1 MGNKETEAAEIL
13 KRIENGTASD
23 DDLIRYN
30 YLCNLL
36 QEAGVRES
44 EIPTSFS
51 LEKDRYFYELANRT
65 FAKKQSNVR
74 RMRSAAA
81 IAACFLAACL
91 ATYWYFQDKSPL
103 QKHIAVTSYPAA
115 APSVQ
120 DGAVLLLDD
129 GSKISLKE
137 QEKGLIA
144 HVNEADISKNSDS
157 SLVYSAAGKKA
168 VVHHHTLLTAKG
180 HQYQLTLADGTKVW
194 MNASSSLRYPVSFS
208 GQSLRKVYLEGE
220 AYFEVAKN
228 ADVPFIV
235 ETEREEIKVLGTHF
249 NVNSYPD
256 AAKSTTTLLEGLVLV
271 NGTTKLLPNEQLI
284 ISAKREQKRR
294 VNAQD
299 AIAWKKGY
307 FQFEGASIIEIMDE
321 LSRWYDFQVQFNGAI
336 GDEKIDI
343 SISRKRSLKD
353 ILNLLETTG
362 NVKLIQNGKM
372 ITVKILNKP

>member
-1 MGNKETEAAEIL
+1 MENKETEAAEIL

-36 QEAGVRES
+36 QEGGVKES
-44 EIPTSFS
+44 DIPASFN

-65 FAKKQSNVR
+65 FAKKKSNVR

-81 IAACFLAACL
+81 IAACLLTACL
-91 ATYWYFQDKSPL
+91 AAYWYFQDQSPL
-103 QKHIAVTSYPAA
+103 QKPIAVTSNPVA

-129 GSKISLKE
+129 GSQISLKE
-137 QEKGLIA
+137 QQKGLIA
-144 HVNEADISKNSDS
+144 HVNEAEISKSSDS
-157 SLVYSAAGKKA
+157 SLVYSTAGKEA
-168 VVHHHTLLTAKG
+168 VVRHHTLLTAKG

-208 GQSLRKVYLEGE
+208 GQSMRKVYLEGE

-249 NVNSYPD
+249 NVNSYRG
-256 AAKSTTTLLEGLVLV
+256 ATKSTTTLLEGLVMV

-284 ISAKREQKRR
+284 ISGKREQKRR

-307 FQFEGASIIEIMDE
+307 FQFEGATIIEIMDE
-321 LSRWYDFQVQFNGAI
+321 LSRWYDFQVQFNGVI
-336 GDEKIDI
+336 DDEKIDI

-353 ILNLLETTG
+353 ILNLLEATG
-362 NVKLIQNGKM
+362 NIKLIQNGKM
-372 ITVKILNKP
+372 ITVKIINKP

>member
-1 MGNKETEAAEIL
+1 MENKETETSEIL

-36 QEAGVRES
+36 QDGVKES
-44 EIPTSFS
+44 EIPTSFI
-51 LEKDRYFYELANRT
+51 LEKDRYFYELADRT
-65 FAKKQSNVR
+65 FVKKQSNVR

-81 IAACFLAACL
+81 IAACLLAACL
-91 ATYWYFQDKSPL
+91 ATYWYFQNKSSI
-103 QKHIAVTSYPAA
+103 QKHIAITSHPVQ
-115 APSVQ
+115 APSVE
-120 DGAVLLLDD
+120 DGAILLLDD
-129 GSKISLKE
+129 GSQISLKE
-137 QEKGLIA
+137 QQKGVIA

-157 SLVYSAAGKKA
+157 SLVYSTAEKMA
-168 VVHHHTLLTAKG
+168 VVRHHTLLTAKG

-194 MNASSSLRYPVSFS
+194 MNASSSLRYPVSFD
-208 GQSLRKVYLEGE
+208 GQSPRKVYLEGE

-249 NVNSYPD
+249 NVNSYRG

-271 NGTTKLLPNEQLI
+271 NGTTKLLPDEQLI
-284 ISAKREQKRR
+284 ISGKREQKRR

-307 FQFEGASIIEIMDE
+307 FKFEGASIIEIMDE
-321 LSRWYDFQVQFNGAI
+321 LSRWYDFQVQFSGAI

-343 SISRKRSLKD
+343 SISRKRNLKD
-353 ILNLLETTG
+353 ILNLLEATG
-362 NVKLIQNGKM
+362 NIKLVQHGKM
-372 ITVKILNKP
+372 ITVKIINKP